1 MRQDELTPLGAG
13 NMEPH
18 PSVGPGS
25 EDGSQTPH
33 DQGEVLHPTPLN
45 SMHKIRLNDA
55 ETIRMEMARLYR
67 DMRMGRIDTQDGT
80 RLAYVLDMVRKAHE
94 TSELQRRV
102 EIIDQVNKIRKHTK

>member
-1 MRQDELTPLGAG
+1 MRQEEAISKVRNMKLPPNAGAG
-13 NMEPH
+13 
-18 PSVGPGS
+18 S
-25 EDGSQTPH
+25 ENDPQTQQEH
-33 DQGEVLHPTPLN
+33 GEVLNPTPVN
-45 SMHKIRLNDA
+45 SVNKIRLNDA

-94 TSELQRRV
+94 TCELQRRV

>member
-1 MRQDELTPLGAG
+1 MNTAKTVFNGQNRLEDRPQSQLG
-13 NMEPH
+13 
-18 PSVGPGS
+18 
-25 EDGSQTPH
+25 ED
-33 DQGEVLHPTPLN
+33 EVLNPTPIN

-94 TSELQRRV
+94 TCELQRRV

>member
-1 MRQDELTPLGAG
+1 MSSSKIDLNRQNRPEDRPQRQLG
-13 NMEPH
+13 
-18 PSVGPGS
+18 
-25 EDGSQTPH
+25 
-33 DQGEVLHPTPLN
+33 QGEASDPTPVN
-45 SMHKIRLNDA
+45 SMSKIRLNDA

-94 TSELQRRV
+94 TCELQRRV